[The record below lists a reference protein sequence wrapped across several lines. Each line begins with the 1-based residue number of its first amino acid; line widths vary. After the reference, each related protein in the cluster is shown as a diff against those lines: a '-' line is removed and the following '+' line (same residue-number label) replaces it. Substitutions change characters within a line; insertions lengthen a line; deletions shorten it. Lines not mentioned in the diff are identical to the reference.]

1 MPDTS
6 SEIVHKSWVSNLF
19 EIATVLLRNWKVV
32 AAGSLIP
39 AIIACIGVLMVDS
52 DYRAS
57 STVVV
62 PSMRNGL
69 SALSALS
76 SSSGLGSLLGGGMNN
91 PVDPRMES
99 LLMSERLADAAIRA
113 FRLDTVWQIKP
124 GGRWETTQ
132 KIWNTNFG
140 YELDANY
147 AIKFGFIDRSPE
159 RSAAVVNF
167 CVKWLDSSFQALQR
181 DQAERNLKFLESI
194 TAERMGQL
202 KGAEDT
208 LVRFQTSNRLWV
220 PTEQIKQS
228 VIQAAGLEADLQKLD
243 LQIQLGE
250 SNGKSP
256 SSLSELKIL
265 KERSIQKLSEFTD
278 GARGP
283 LVRKKNPSVLLELNA
298 ALDKELAYERLY
310 RQILIHG
317 EVLKFLVQQTEQ
329 ARIESQKT
337 VSVLQV
343 IDPAKVPQQRHSP
356 KRGQL
361 VEVAFILAFLMTSGA
376 VLATSHFRKN
386 ANEDDWRSIREFAS
400 LFRRSR
406 A

>member
-1 MPDTS
+1 MSTGNNP
-6 SEIVHKSWVSNLF
+6 KSWVSNLL
-19 EIATVLLRNWKVV
+19 EVATVLLRNWKVV
-32 AAGSLIP
+32 LIGSLIP
-39 AIIACIGVLMVDS
+39 AILACIGVFVVDP

-62 PSMRNGL
+62 PSTRSGL
-69 SALSALS
+69 SALSALN
-76 SSSGLGSLLGGGMNN
+76 SSSGLGSLLSGGMNN

-99 LLMSERLADAAIRA
+99 LLMSERLADAAIRT
-113 FRLDTVWQIKP
+113 FRLDTVWRIKQ
-124 GGRWETTQ
+124 GSRWEVTQ

-140 YELDANY
+140 YELDVNY
-147 AIKFGFIDRSPE
+147 AIKFGFIDLSPE

-181 DQAERNLKFLESI
+181 EQAERNLRFLESI
-194 TAERMGQL
+194 SANRMLQL
-202 KGAEDT
+202 KQAEDT
-208 LVRFQTSNRLWV
+208 LVRFQAANRLWV
-220 PTEQIKQS
+220 PTEQIRQS
-228 VIQAAGLEADLQKLD
+228 VIQAAGIEADLQKLD

-256 SSLSELKIL
+256 SSLSELKVL
-265 KERSIQKLSEFTD
+265 KERSIQKLSEFTE
-278 GARGP
+278 GAKAKNA
-283 LVRKKNPSVLLELNA
+283 RKKNPSVLVELNA
-298 ALDKELAYERLY
+298 ALDKELVYERLY

-329 ARIESQKT
+329 SRIESQKN

-343 IDPAKVPQQRHSP
+343 IDSAKVPQQRHSP

-361 VEVAFILAFLMTSGA
+361 VEVAFILALLVTCGS
-376 VLATSHFRKN
+376 VLAVSHFKKN
-386 ANEDDWRSIREFAS
+386 ASEDDWRSVREFGA

-406 A
+406 T

>member
-1 MPDTS
+1 MPYNS
-6 SEIVHKSWVSNLF
+6 SGIAEKSWVSNLV
-19 EIATVLLRNWKVV
+19 EVATVLIRNWKIVIV
-32 AAGSLIP
+32 GSLIP
-39 AIIACIGVLMVDS
+39 SILVVIGVLVAES
-52 DYRAS
+52 DYRAN

-62 PSMRNGL
+62 PSSKSGI

-113 FRLDTVWQIKP
+113 FRLDTVWQIKA

-132 KIWNTNFG
+132 KIWNMNFG

-167 CVKWLDSSFQALQR
+167 CVKWLDSSFQSLQR

-194 TAERMGQL
+194 TLERMRQL
-202 KGAEDT
+202 KIAEDT

-220 PTEQIKQS
+220 PTEQIRQS

-250 SNGKSP
+250 SNGRSA
-256 SSLSELKIL
+256 STLSELKIL
-265 KERSIQKLSEFTD
+265 KDRSLQKLSTFTD
-278 GARGP
+278 GAKNQA
-283 LVRKKNPSVLLELNA
+283 VNKKTPSVLLELNT
-298 ALDKELAYERLY
+298 ALEKEVAFERLY

-329 ARIESQKT
+329 ARIESQKN

-343 IDPAKVPQQRHSP
+343 IDSAKVPQQRHSP

-361 VEVAFILAFLMTSGA
+361 VQVAFILAFVTTCGL
-376 VLATSHFRKN
+376 VLAVSHFHKN
-386 ANEDDWRSIREFAS
+386 ANEDDWRSIQEFAS